1 MSSERTAGA
10 PRRSWGLLAIV
21 AATAFAAGG
30 GAVALFTADG
40 GAESSSSGGSAD
52 PVALVSTA
60 QMVRITGPDGRSV
73 DVEARIDTGAE
84 GSSMD
89 DDIARELGFDLENA
103 DTIKV
108 SSSLGTERRPVV
120 EGRIRLGDLEKDVRL
135 SVTDRDEREFAVL
148 LGRRDLAGVHVVI
161 GEEED

>member
-1 MSSERTAGA
+1 MSPERTAAA
-10 PRRSWGLLAIV
+10 PRRSWALLATV

-30 GAVALFTADG
+30 GTVALFSAAG
-40 GAESSSSGGSAD
+40 GGTSSSSGHSTD

-60 QMVRITGPDGRSV
+60 QTVRITGPDGRSV

-103 DTIKV
+103 ETVRV
-108 SSSLGTERRPVV
+108 SSSLGTEQRPVV

-135 SVTDRDEREFAVL
+135 SVTDRDERQFAVL
-148 LGRRDLAGVHVVI
+148 LGRRDLAGVHVVV